1 MKNPISFQQ
10 RPSRIHHSKGF
21 LPFIHLLFEKC
32 KLQFIWQEKGN
43 AVDEMLLQMILLI
56 LMTQYNFEIDISL
69 FSLPFPILC
78 WWYWMLY
85 NCERKRSM
93 KSGTFCSLLEIR
105 YFQTLYWKKWLQ
117 STAFLLQSRTITQTI
132 DLLSYLFTEKDIK
145 THCSNTLDQ
154 GYCSE
159 ST

>member
-1 MKNPISFQQ
+1 MPYFWTIIIKTCINCQHELQSTYLPKILIFLFPPGVQCVLDWLLLKHSAKTMKS
-10 RPSRIHHSKGF
+10 S
-21 LPFIHLLFEKC
+21 EK
-32 KLQFIWQEKGN
+32 
-43 AVDEMLLQMILLI
+43 D
-56 LMTQYNFEIDISL
+56 DISSLHFL
-69 FSLPFPILC
+69 FQFFC

-154 GYCSE
+154 GYSSE